1 MPDTPYDG
9 VPAPADLTLEEARD
23 RVMNLQ
29 LALEHRMVIGVAC
42 GILMER
48 FEQDRD
54 SAVRMLKRLSS
65 ARNVKLYALA
75 EELAA
80 TGRLAPLPDR
90 SADDLQP

>member
-1 MPDTPYDG
+1 MPDTSDNG
-9 VPAPADLTLEEARD
+9 VPALEELSLEQARD
-23 RVMNLQ
+23 RVVNLQ

-48 FEQDRD
+48 FEQDRE

-65 ARNVKLYALA
+65 ERNVKLYALA

-80 TGRLAPLPDR
+80 TGHLAPVAVRTQPDEE
-90 SADDLQP
+90 